1 MQTLGEITMNVSDK
15 ESLISNLYSMLN
27 RHWMEV
33 SDQFERKE
41 ISFEEYN
48 KLNFPVGAI
57 EKISKTIRDFEGD
70 Q

>member
-1 MQTLGEITMNVSDK
+1 MNVSDK

-57 EKISKTIRDFEGD
+57 EKISKTIRDFEGY

>member
-1 MQTLGEITMNVSDK
+1 MNVSDK

>member
-1 MQTLGEITMNVSDK
+1 MQTMGEITMTVNDK
-15 ESLISNLYSMLN
+15 ELLISKMYTLLTEN
-27 RHWMEV
+27 WMDV
-33 SDQFERKE
+33 SKKFEQKE

-57 EKISKTIRDFEGD
+57 EKISKTIRNFEGD

>member
-1 MQTLGEITMNVSDK
+1 MNANDK
-15 ESLISNLYSMLN
+15 ELLISKMYTLLTEN
-27 RHWMEV
+27 WMEI
-33 SDQFERKE
+33 SKKFEQKE

-57 EKISKTIRDFEGD
+57 EKISKTIRNFEGD

>member
-1 MQTLGEITMNVSDK
+1 MNVNDK
-15 ESLISNLYSMLN
+15 ELLISKMYTLLTE
-27 RHWMEV
+27 HWMDV
-33 SDQFERKE
+33 STKFEQKE
-41 ISFEEYN
+41 ISFEDYN

>member
-1 MQTLGEITMNVSDK
+1 MTVNDK
-15 ESLISNLYSMLN
+15 ELLISKMYTLLTE
-27 RHWMEV
+27 HWMDV
-33 SDQFERKE
+33 SKKFEQKE

>member
-1 MQTLGEITMNVSDK
+1 MTVNDK
-15 ESLISNLYSMLN
+15 ELLISKMYTLLTE
-27 RHWMEV
+27 HWIDV
-33 SDQFERKE
+33 SKKFEQKE

>member
-1 MQTLGEITMNVSDK
+1 MNVSDK

-48 KLNFPVGAI
+48 KLKFPVGAI

>member
-1 MQTLGEITMNVSDK
+1 MGEITMNVSDK

>member
-1 MQTLGEITMNVSDK
+1 MQTMGEITMNVSDK

>member
-1 MQTLGEITMNVSDK
+1 MTVNDK
-15 ESLISNLYSMLN
+15 ELLISKMYTLLTE
-27 RHWMEV
+27 HWMDV
-33 SDQFERKE
+33 SKKFEQKE

-57 EKISKTIRDFEGD
+57 EKISKTIRDFGGD

>member
-1 MQTLGEITMNVSDK
+1 MNVSDK

-33 SDQFERKE
+33 LDQFERKE

>member
-1 MQTLGEITMNVSDK
+1 MTVNDK
-15 ESLISNLYSMLN
+15 ELLISKMYTLLTEHLMD
-27 RHWMEV
+27 V
-33 SDQFERKE
+33 SKKFEQKE

>member
-1 MQTLGEITMNVSDK
+1 MTVNDK
-15 ESLISNLYSMLN
+15 ELLISKMYTLLTEN
-27 RHWMEV
+27 WMDV
-33 SDQFERKE
+33 SKKFEQKE

-57 EKISKTIRDFEGD
+57 EKISKTIRNFEGD

>member
-1 MQTLGEITMNVSDK
+1 MTVNDK
-15 ESLISNLYSMLN
+15 ELLISKMYTLLTE
-27 RHWMEV
+27 HWMDV
-33 SDQFERKE
+33 STKFEQKE

-70 Q
+70 E

>member
-1 MQTLGEITMNVSDK
+1 MTVNDK
-15 ESLISNLYSMLN
+15 ELLISKMYTLLTE
-27 RHWMEV
+27 HWMDV
-33 SDQFERKE
+33 STKFEQKE

>member
-1 MQTLGEITMNVSDK
+1 MNVSDK

-57 EKISKTIRDFEGD
+57 EKISKTIRDFKGD
-70 Q
+70 E

>member
-1 MQTLGEITMNVSDK
+1 MTVNDK
-15 ESLISNLYSMLN
+15 ELLISKMYTLLTE
-27 RHWMEV
+27 HWMDV
-33 SDQFERKE
+33 SKKVEQKE

>member
-1 MQTLGEITMNVSDK
+1 MTVNDK
-15 ESLISNLYSMLN
+15 ELLISKMYTLLTEN
-27 RHWMEV
+27 WMDV
-33 SDQFERKE
+33 SKKFEQKE